1 MGEDTRLS
9 FKFQVAMLMIPVDG
23 ESNNYDLFGSIF
35 LLFSY
40 KSR

>member
-9 FKFQVAMLMIPVDG
+9 LKFQVAGLMIPVDG
-23 ESNNYDLFGSIF
+23 ESSNYDFFGSIF

>member
-9 FKFQVAMLMIPVDG
+9 FKFQVAGLMIPVDG
-23 ESNNYDLFGSIF
+23 ESNKYDLFGSIF